1 METVQI
7 RLTKDMISRL
17 DELIISGD
25 YPNRSEAI
33 RDGVRRLI
41 DTKKN
46 QDNMLISVKDL
57 KNFIKEVGKK

>member
-1 METVQI
+1 LETVQI

-17 DELIISGD
+17 DELIKSGD

-57 KNFIKEVGKK
+57 QNFIKEAGK